1 MTEKNAET
9 PIPPQSAAVKKSR
22 RTSWTAWGLAIVM
35 IFLTGAGSMLYFLP
49 FLKDR
54 LPVIDQWLGEDNSLM
69 PEITSLKDRLDQQEA
84 GLQTLKAAED
94 DLVRRLDTLSSAA
107 PAEADPA
114 LLTRLDRLEKT
125 VARQAEKKTAEK
137 KTEDISQ
144 SARID
149 MLLGRM
155 SQLEASFVPLS
166 KGLSDAQDARQERA
180 RLGKEMAAQA
190 GRLDRVESRLDKV
203 ERYAARDNNGALL
216 AFRIGELRRKIT
228 SGQAFGPEISN
239 VKAMISQGSMALNEQ
254 LQDSL
259 GWFERH
265 KDGISPP
272 GRLRTSFDALIPA
285 LIRAK
290 SAHAHDPWW
299 KRAYNSTR
307 NLVIIRKTARADS
320 TDSDSLIATAQK
332 MLADFDLKDALD
344 RLRQL
349 PQNMRDQLTAWRA
362 QAEIYLQ
369 AEDQLERIESLTA
382 SYYLSPPPKKA
393 EEKTPEKKN
402 PDQES
407 AS

>member
-9 PIPPQSAAVKKSR
+9 PTPPQSDDVKKPR
-22 RTSWTAWGLAIVM
+22 RTRWTAWGLAIVM
-35 IFLTGAGSMLYFLP
+35 IFLTGAGTTLYFLP
-49 FLKDR
+49 LLKDR
-54 LPVIDQWLGEDNSLM
+54 LPVIGQWLGEDSNLM
-69 PEITSLKDRLDQQEA
+69 PEITALTNRLDQQEA
-84 GLQTLKAAED
+84 GLQTLKAAKD
-94 DLVRRLDTLSSAA
+94 DLVQRLDALSSAA
-107 PAEADPA
+107 PTEADPA
-114 LLTRLDRLEKT
+114 LLTRLNRLEKA
-125 VARQAEKKTAEK
+125 VARQAEKKTAQI

-180 RLGKEMAAQA
+180 KLSENMTAQA

-203 ERYAARDNNGALL
+203 ERYAARDNSGALL

-228 SGQAFGPEISN
+228 AGQAFGPEISD
-239 VKAMISQGSMALNEQ
+239 VKAMISSGAMALNEQ

-259 GWFERH
+259 GWLDRH

-290 SAHAHDPWW
+290 SAHADDPWW

-307 NLVIIRKTARADS
+307 NLVIIRKTKSADS
-320 TDSDSLIATAQK
+320 ADSDSLIATAQK

-344 RLRQL
+344 RLQQL

-369 AEDQLERIESLTA
+369 AEDQLEHIESLTA
-382 SYYLSPPPKKA
+382 SYYLA
-393 EEKTPEKKN
+393 HPEKKN